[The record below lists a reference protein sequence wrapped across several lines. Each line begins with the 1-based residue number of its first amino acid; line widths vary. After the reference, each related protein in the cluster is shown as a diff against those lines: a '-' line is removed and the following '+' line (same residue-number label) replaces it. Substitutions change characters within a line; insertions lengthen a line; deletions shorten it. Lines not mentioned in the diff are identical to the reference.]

1 MSVVKLTESTVLQN
15 LSLQCKQ
22 NALAVEPDESEWFVK
37 MIFGGITDFLNIT
50 KTKSRPIA
58 VKICDLKGNMVAAA
72 IVQYIAAEDDEE
84 VAEGSWNYTW
94 TFSEEDIPENT
105 EAYQI
110 TSSQVIEV
118 IARTG
123 YDLARIVFKSPTFI
137 SQMAVYLFSIIVD
150 ALDQNAPTT
159 EGETWTVEMDG
170 YFEASVAIED
180 GKKVL
185 ALEPKGEMKVRI
197 KDDAASEK

>member
-1 MSVVKLTESTVLQN
+1 MSVVKLTESTILQN

-22 NALAVEPDESEWFVK
+22 NTLAVEPDEAEWFVK

-123 YDLARIVFKSPTFI
+123 YDLARIVFKSPTFV

-159 EGETWTVEMDG
+159 EGETWTVEMDR

>member
-1 MSVVKLTESTVLQN
+1 MSVVKLTESTILQN

-22 NALAVEPDESEWFVK
+22 NALAVEPDEAEWFVK

-123 YDLARIVFKSPTFI
+123 YDLARIVFKSPTFV